1 MKTKMKIKISVK
13 EEYRNILEEN
23 ILEHILEDDIAPEI
37 LLHKIKKEAVD
48 KFFNF
53 TIEII

>member
-1 MKTKMKIKISVK
+1 MKIKISVK